1 MKRIL
6 VLFVMVSM
14 YHIVLFGQK
23 KYEMVIEK
31 TDGSEV
37 VIKTED
43 ISRTYFREISE
54 GGGNDNQ
61 GGGDDNQ
68 GGNQGNVDNP
78 SALVGIW
85 TQYHQEYT
93 TGSYLGYYIGIKLDA
108 NGEAA
113 YTEWGNNDTPNW
125 NYTGGGKWSASGG
138 VLTIYAPNGSV
149 VYSSA
154 YSLSSDGKTITFIG
168 DTTEGHFSTL
178 KGEFTKQ

>member
-1 MKRIL
+1 MKRII

-14 YHIVLFGQK
+14 YHIVLFGQR

-85 TQYHQEYT
+85 TQFHQ
-93 TGSYLGYYIGIKLDA
+93 GSATAWYIGIKLDA

-113 YTEWGNNDTPNW
+113 YTEWDIKKSPNW

-178 KGEFTKQ
+178 KGEFIKQ

>member
-1 MKRIL
+1 MKRII

-14 YHIVLFGQK
+14 YHIVLFGQR

-61 GGGDDNQ
+61 GGGNDNQ
-68 GGNQGNVDNP
+68 GGNQGNVDK

-85 TQYHQEYT
+85 AQFHKEEVYV
-93 TGSYLGYYIGIKLDA
+93 GYYIGMKLDA
-108 NGEAA
+108 NGDAA
-113 YTEWGNNDTPNW
+113 YTEWSYGKTPDW
-125 NYTGGGKWSASGG
+125 NYTGGGSWEVSGNTLIG
-138 VLTIYAPNGSV
+138 YTPKGEVAFKSEFSLNSDKTVLTLYG
-149 VYSSA
+149 
-154 YSLSSDGKTITFIG
+154 DKTK
-168 DTTEGHFSTL
+168 GHFSTL
-178 KGEFTKQ
+178 KGDFIKQ